1 MRRRLAALLT
11 VLSLQ
16 ASLAAPDGNTLP
28 SVQVSTETPRQG
40 SLART
45 LTAYG
50 TVRTAPGGSEAL
62 SLLRAGQVT
71 RVLVA
76 PGQSVHRGETLLSV
90 SADPAALAAYSQAVG
105 ALSLARGERVRTA
118 RMLAQHLATNDQLA
132 LTDKAVTD
140 AQASLDVLNRAGGG
154 SAGQNLAAPFDGVVS
169 SVSVASGTRVAA
181 QAPLLTLERTSR
193 LVASVGIEPALRAQV
208 VPGQPAEIQPL
219 DGGTPVAGSVLS
231 VSAMLDP
238 ATRLVPVLVDPP
250 GAVSADPLAGLL
262 PGGAVRVVV
271 RVGEY
276 RGWLLP
282 RDAVLGDALGAY
294 VFQVDAGRAVRTEVR
309 VVGTVD
315 GTTVVAGKLDP
326 ARPLVITGNYQLQ
339 DGGAVHEAAVTP

>member
-1 MRRRLAALLT
+1 MRKRLAALLA
-11 VLSLQ
+11 VLPLQ
-16 ASLAAPDGNTLP
+16 ASPGAPDGATPP
-28 SVQVSTETPRQG
+28 SVQVSTEMPRQG
-40 SLART
+40 GLART

-50 TVRTAPGGSEAL
+50 TVRAAPGGSEAL

-76 PGQSVHRGETLLSV
+76 PGQSVHRGETLLGV
-90 SADPAALAAYSQAVG
+90 SADPAALAAYGQAVG

-132 LTDKAVTD
+132 LADKAVTD

-154 SAGQNLAAPFDGVVS
+154 SAAQNLAAPFDGVVS
-169 SVSVASGTRVAA
+169 SVPVASGARVAA

-208 VPGQPAEIQPL
+208 APGQPAEVQPL
-219 DGGTPVAGSVLS
+219 DGGVVVAGSVLS
-231 VSAMLDP
+231 VGAMLDP
-238 ATRLVPVLVDPP
+238 ATRLVPVLVDPA
-250 GAVSADPLAGLL
+250 GAAPPDPAAGLL
-262 PGGAVRVVV
+262 PGGAVRVAV

-282 RDAVLGDALGAY
+282 RDAVLGDARGAY
-294 VFQVDAGRAVRTEVR
+294 VFQVEAGRAVRTEVT
-309 VVGTVD
+309 VVGSVD
-315 GTTVVAGKLDP
+315 ETTVVAGGLDP
-326 ARPLVITGNYQLQ
+326 KRPLVTSGNYQLQ
-339 DGGAVHEAAVTP
+339 DGGAVHEAAAAP